1 MIRNDLH
8 TYMNS
13 LQEKD
18 SILYKY
24 REQRKTFIAEQQQTA
39 ALVKDIE
46 KEIVKVL
53 IKELEGR

>member
-8 TYMNS
+8 TYMEN

-24 REQRKTFIAEQQQTA
+24 REQRKAFIAEQQQAA
-39 ALVKDIE
+39 ALVNDIQ

-53 IKELEGR
+53 KKELEGR